1 MDQNISRQDEDELDL
16 FTLFQTI
23 WEGKWIIV
31 ICTAMVVAITSL
43 FLFVKKP
50 AYEGSLLIQA
60 PSFDTM
66 SSFEQINRFATNGKA
81 IVSDGQIIDFED
93 SLLAEI
99 TPKGII
105 EVFVDVFNNFSAFHE
120 AIKQHSSSYAEFE
133 GSGEERSLLLFR
145 LANDYEL
152 TKIVNKSAGEA
163 NTYQLSF
170 VTRNIDETKQIIDLA
185 LSKVSADTNSLLFKR
200 LNNISEIIKQKS
212 FDKISQL
219 ENEILSREKILMIRH
234 NQKIYFLTEQ
244 ATIARALNLKENMQ
258 NAGALAMRDK
268 ASMAAFADAP
278 YYLRG
283 YEVID
288 RELEQLQTKDEKNIY
303 FADQKY
309 VELIEKLENQKT
321 DLQYV
326 EFDAAIKKL
335 PLNKTDRLVR
345 YNPLFIEFEVMS
357 KRRLILALSLI
368 FGSVSGAVFVLFRHG
383 YRQHQAKVTS

>member
-23 WEGKWIIV
+23 WEGKWIVV

-50 AYEGSLLIQA
+50 AYEGHLLIRT
-60 PSFDTM
+60 PSLDTM

-81 IVSDGQIIDFED
+81 IVSDGQIIGFED
-93 SLLAEI
+93 NLLVEI
-99 TPKGII
+99 TPKEII
-105 EVFVDVFNNFSAFHE
+105 EVFVDEFNNSSALYE
-120 AIKQHSSSYAEFE
+120 AIKQHSSDYAEFE
-133 GSGEERSLLLFR
+133 GSGEERTLLLFR
-145 LANDYEL
+145 WTNDYEL

-170 VTRNIDETKQIIDLA
+170 VTRNIDETKQIIDLT
-185 LSKVSADTNSLLFKR
+185 LSKVSANTNLSLLR
-200 LNNISEIIKQKS
+200 YLHSISDAAKQKS

-219 ENEILSREKILMIRH
+219 ENEILSRKKILLIGH
-234 NQKIYFLTEQ
+234 NQKIHFLTEQ
-244 ATIARALNLKENMQ
+244 STIARALNLKENMQ
-258 NAGALAMRDK
+258 NAGTLAMSDK
-268 ASMAAFADAP
+268 ASMAVFADAP

-283 YEVID
+283 YEAID

-303 FADQKY
+303 FADEKY

-345 YNPLFIEFEVMS
+345 YNPLLIEFEVMT

-368 FGSVSGAVFVLFRHG
+368 FGVIAGAMFVLLRHG

>member
-23 WEGKWIIV
+23 WEGKWIVV

-50 AYEGSLLIQA
+50 AYEGHLLIRT
-60 PSFDTM
+60 PSLDTM

-81 IVSDGQIIDFED
+81 IVSDGQIIGFED
-93 SLLAEI
+93 NLLVEI
-99 TPKGII
+99 TPKEII
-105 EVFVDVFNNFSAFHE
+105 EVFVDEFNNSSALYE
-120 AIKQHSSSYAEFE
+120 AIKQHSSDYAEFE
-133 GSGEERSLLLFR
+133 GSGEERTLLLFR
-145 LANDYEL
+145 WTNDYEL

-170 VTRNIDETKQIIDLA
+170 VTRNIDETKQIIDLT
-185 LSKVSADTNSLLFKR
+185 LSKVSANTNLSLLR
-200 LNNISEIIKQKS
+200 YLHSISDAAKQKS

-219 ENEILSREKILMIRH
+219 ENEILSRKKILLIGH
-234 NQKIYFLTEQ
+234 NQKIHFLTEQ
-244 ATIARALNLKENMQ
+244 STIARALNLKENMQ
-258 NAGALAMRDK
+258 NAGTLAMSDK
-268 ASMAAFADAP
+268 ASMAVFADAP

-283 YEVID
+283 YEAIN

-303 FADQKY
+303 FADEKY

-345 YNPLFIEFEVMS
+345 YNPLLIEFEVMT
-357 KRRLILALSLI
+357 KRRLILSLSLI
-368 FGSVSGAVFVLFRHG
+368 FGVIAGAMFVLLRHG

>member
-23 WEGKWIIV
+23 WEGKWIVV

-50 AYEGSLLIQA
+50 AYEGHLLIRT
-60 PSFDTM
+60 PSLDTM

-81 IVSDGQIIDFED
+81 IVSDGQIIGFED
-93 SLLAEI
+93 NLLVEI
-99 TPKGII
+99 TPKEII
-105 EVFVDVFNNFSAFHE
+105 EVFVDEFNNYSALYE
-120 AIKQHSSSYAEFE
+120 AIKQHSSDYAEFE
-133 GSGEERSLLLFR
+133 GSGEERTLLLFR
-145 LANDYEL
+145 WTNDYEL

-170 VTRNIDETKQIIDLA
+170 VTRNIDETKQIIDLT
-185 LSKVSADTNSLLFKR
+185 LSKVSANTNLSLLR
-200 LNNISEIIKQKS
+200 YLHSISDAAKQKS

-219 ENEILSREKILMIRH
+219 ENEILSRKKILLIGH
-234 NQKIYFLTEQ
+234 NQKIHFLTEQ
-244 ATIARALNLKENMQ
+244 STIARALNLKENMQ
-258 NAGALAMRDK
+258 NAGTLAMSDK
-268 ASMAAFADAP
+268 ASMAVFADAP

-283 YEVID
+283 YEAID

-303 FADQKY
+303 FADEKY

-345 YNPLFIEFEVMS
+345 YNPLLIEFEVMT

-368 FGSVSGAVFVLFRHG
+368 FGVIAGAMFVLLRHG

>member
-23 WEGKWIIV
+23 WEGKWIVV

-50 AYEGSLLIQA
+50 AYEGHLLIRT
-60 PSFDTM
+60 PSLDTM

-81 IVSDGQIIDFED
+81 IVSDGQIIGFED
-93 SLLAEI
+93 NLLVEI
-99 TPKGII
+99 TPKEII
-105 EVFVDVFNNFSAFHE
+105 EVFVDEFNNSSALYE
-120 AIKQHSSSYAEFE
+120 AIKQHSSDYAEFE
-133 GSGEERSLLLFR
+133 GSGEERTLLLFR
-145 LANDYEL
+145 WTNDYEL

-170 VTRNIDETKQIIDLA
+170 VTRNIDETKQIIDLT
-185 LSKVSADTNSLLFKR
+185 LSKVSANTNLSLLR
-200 LNNISEIIKQKS
+200 YLHSISDAAKQKS

-219 ENEILSREKILMIRH
+219 ENEILSRKKILLIGH
-234 NQKIYFLTEQ
+234 NQKIHFLTEQ
-244 ATIARALNLKENMQ
+244 STIARALNLKENMQ
-258 NAGALAMRDK
+258 NAGTLAMSDK
-268 ASMAAFADAP
+268 ASMAVFADAP

-283 YEVID
+283 YEAID

-303 FADQKY
+303 FADEKY

-345 YNPLFIEFEVMS
+345 YNPLLIEFEVMT

-368 FGSVSGAVFVLFRHG
+368 FGVIAGAMFVLLRHV

>member
-1 MDQNISRQDEDELDL
+1 
-16 FTLFQTI
+16 
-23 WEGKWIIV
+23 
-31 ICTAMVVAITSL
+31 
-43 FLFVKKP
+43 
-50 AYEGSLLIQA
+50 
-60 PSFDTM
+60 M

-81 IVSDGQIIDFED
+81 IVSDGQIIGFED
-93 SLLAEI
+93 NLLVEI
-99 TPKGII
+99 TPKEII
-105 EVFVDVFNNFSAFHE
+105 EVFVDEFNNSSALYE
-120 AIKQHSSSYAEFE
+120 AIKQHSSDYAEFE
-133 GSGEERSLLLFR
+133 GSGEERTLLLFR
-145 LANDYEL
+145 WTNDYEL

-170 VTRNIDETKQIIDLA
+170 VTRNIDETKQIIDLT
-185 LSKVSADTNSLLFKR
+185 LSKVSANTNLSLLR
-200 LNNISEIIKQKS
+200 YLHSISDAAKQKS

-219 ENEILSREKILMIRH
+219 ENEILSRKKILLIGH
-234 NQKIYFLTEQ
+234 NQKIHFLTEQ
-244 ATIARALNLKENMQ
+244 STIARALNLKENMQ
-258 NAGALAMRDK
+258 NAGTLAMSDK
-268 ASMAAFADAP
+268 ASMAVFADAP

-283 YEVID
+283 YEAID

-303 FADQKY
+303 FADEKY

-345 YNPLFIEFEVMS
+345 YNPLLIEFEVMT

-368 FGSVSGAVFVLFRHG
+368 FGVIAGAMFVLLRHG

>member
-23 WEGKWIIV
+23 WEGKWIVV

-50 AYEGSLLIQA
+50 AYEGHLLIRT
-60 PSFDTM
+60 PSLDTM

-81 IVSDGQIIDFED
+81 IVSDGQIIGFED
-93 SLLAEI
+93 NLLVEI
-99 TPKGII
+99 TPKEII
-105 EVFVDVFNNFSAFHE
+105 EVFVDEFNNYSALYE
-120 AIKQHSSSYAEFE
+120 AIKQHSSDYAEFE
-133 GSGEERSLLLFR
+133 GSGEERTLLLFR
-145 LANDYEL
+145 WTNDYEL

-170 VTRNIDETKQIIDLA
+170 VTRNIDETKQIIDLT
-185 LSKVSADTNSLLFKR
+185 LSKVSANTNLSLLR
-200 LNNISEIIKQKS
+200 YLHSISDAAKQKS
-212 FDKISQL
+212 FDKISRL
-219 ENEILSREKILMIRH
+219 ENEILSRKKILLIGH
-234 NQKIYFLTEQ
+234 NQKIHFLTEQ
-244 ATIARALNLKENMQ
+244 STIARALNLKENMQ
-258 NAGALAMRDK
+258 NAGTLAMSDK
-268 ASMAAFADAP
+268 ASMAVFADAP

-283 YEVID
+283 YEAID

-303 FADQKY
+303 FADEKY

-345 YNPLFIEFEVMS
+345 YNPLLIEFEVMT

-368 FGSVSGAVFVLFRHG
+368 FGVIAGAMFVLLRHG

>member
-23 WEGKWIIV
+23 WEGKWIVV

-43 FLFVKKP
+43 FLFVKKL
-50 AYEGSLLIQA
+50 AYEGHLLIRT
-60 PSFDTM
+60 PSLDTM

-81 IVSDGQIIDFED
+81 IVSDGQIIGFED
-93 SLLAEI
+93 NLLVEI
-99 TPKGII
+99 TPKEII
-105 EVFVDVFNNFSAFHE
+105 EVFVDEFNNSSALYE
-120 AIKQHSSSYAEFE
+120 AIKQHSSDYAEFE
-133 GSGEERSLLLFR
+133 GSGEERTLLLFR
-145 LANDYEL
+145 WTNDYEL

-170 VTRNIDETKQIIDLA
+170 VTRNIDETKQIIDLT
-185 LSKVSADTNSLLFKR
+185 LSKVSANTNLSLLR
-200 LNNISEIIKQKS
+200 YLHSISDAAKQKS

-219 ENEILSREKILMIRH
+219 ENEILSRKKILLIGH
-234 NQKIYFLTEQ
+234 NQKIHFLTEQ
-244 ATIARALNLKENMQ
+244 STIARALNLKENMQ
-258 NAGALAMRDK
+258 NAGTLAMSDK
-268 ASMAAFADAP
+268 ASMAVFADAP

-283 YEVID
+283 YEAID

-303 FADQKY
+303 FADEKY

-345 YNPLFIEFEVMS
+345 YNPLLIEFEVMT

-368 FGSVSGAVFVLFRHG
+368 FGVIAGAMFVLLRHG

>member
-23 WEGKWIIV
+23 WEGKWIVV

-50 AYEGSLLIQA
+50 AYEGHLLIRT
-60 PSFDTM
+60 PSLDTM

-81 IVSDGQIIDFED
+81 IVSDGQIIGFED
-93 SLLAEI
+93 NLLVEI
-99 TPKGII
+99 TPKEII
-105 EVFVDVFNNFSAFHE
+105 EVFVDEFNNSSALYE
-120 AIKQHSSSYAEFE
+120 AIKQHSSDYAEFE
-133 GSGEERSLLLFR
+133 GSGEERTLLLFR
-145 LANDYEL
+145 WTNDYEL

-170 VTRNIDETKQIIDLA
+170 VTRNIDETKQIIDLT
-185 LSKVSADTNSLLFKR
+185 LSKVSANTNLTLLR
-200 LNNISEIIKQKS
+200 YLHSISDAAKQKS

-219 ENEILSREKILMIRH
+219 ENEILSRKKILLIGH
-234 NQKIYFLTEQ
+234 NQKIHFLTEQ
-244 ATIARALNLKENMQ
+244 STMARALNLKENMQ
-258 NAGALAMRDK
+258 NAGTLAMSDK
-268 ASMAAFADAP
+268 ASMAVFADAP

-283 YEVID
+283 YEAID

-303 FADQKY
+303 FADEKY

-345 YNPLFIEFEVMS
+345 YNPLLIEFEVMT

-368 FGSVSGAVFVLFRHG
+368 FGVIAGAMFVLLRHG

>member
-23 WEGKWIIV
+23 WEGKWIVV

-50 AYEGSLLIQA
+50 AYEGHLLIRT
-60 PSFDTM
+60 PSLDTM

-81 IVSDGQIIDFED
+81 IVSDGQIIGFED
-93 SLLAEI
+93 NLLVEI
-99 TPKGII
+99 TPKEII
-105 EVFVDVFNNFSAFHE
+105 EVFVDEFNNSSALYE
-120 AIKQHSSSYAEFE
+120 AIKQHSSDYAEFE
-133 GSGEERSLLLFR
+133 GSGEERTLLLFR
-145 LANDYEL
+145 WTNDYEL
-152 TKIVNKSAGEA
+152 TKIVNESAGEA

-170 VTRNIDETKQIIDLA
+170 VTRNIDETKQIIDLT
-185 LSKVSADTNSLLFKR
+185 LSKVSANTNLSLLR
-200 LNNISEIIKQKS
+200 YLHSISDAAKQKS

-219 ENEILSREKILMIRH
+219 ENEILSRKKILLIGH
-234 NQKIYFLTEQ
+234 NQKIHFLTEQ
-244 ATIARALNLKENMQ
+244 STIARALNLKENMQ
-258 NAGALAMRDK
+258 NAGTLAMSDK
-268 ASMAAFADAP
+268 ASMAVFADAP

-283 YEVID
+283 YEAID

-303 FADQKY
+303 FADEKY

-345 YNPLFIEFEVMS
+345 YNPLLIEFEVMT

-368 FGSVSGAVFVLFRHG
+368 FGVIAGAMFVLLRHG

>member
-23 WEGKWIIV
+23 WEGKWIVV

-50 AYEGSLLIQA
+50 AYEGHLLIRT
-60 PSFDTM
+60 PSLDTM

-81 IVSDGQIIDFED
+81 IVSDGQIIGFED
-93 SLLAEI
+93 NLLVEI
-99 TPKGII
+99 TPKEII
-105 EVFVDVFNNFSAFHE
+105 EVFVDEFNNYSALYE
-120 AIKQHSSSYAEFE
+120 AIKQHSSDYAEFE
-133 GSGEERSLLLFR
+133 GSGEERTLLLFR
-145 LANDYEL
+145 WTNDYEL

-170 VTRNIDETKQIIDLA
+170 VTRNIDETKQIIDLT
-185 LSKVSADTNSLLFKR
+185 LSKVSANTNLSLLR
-200 LNNISEIIKQKS
+200 YLHSISDAAKQKS

-219 ENEILSREKILMIRH
+219 ENEILSRKKILLIGH
-234 NQKIYFLTEQ
+234 NQKIHFLTEQ
-244 ATIARALNLKENMQ
+244 STIARALNLKENMQ
-258 NAGALAMRDK
+258 NAGTLAMSDK
-268 ASMAAFADAP
+268 ASMAVFADAP

-283 YEVID
+283 YEAIN

-303 FADQKY
+303 FADEKY

-345 YNPLFIEFEVMS
+345 YNPLLIEFEVMT

-368 FGSVSGAVFVLFRHG
+368 FGVIAGAMFVLLRHG

>member
-1 MDQNISRQDEDELDL
+1 MDHNISRQDEDELDL

-23 WEGKWIIV
+23 WEGKWIVV

-43 FLFVKKP
+43 FLFVKKL
-50 AYEGSLLIQA
+50 AYEGHLLIRT
-60 PSFDTM
+60 PSLDTM

-81 IVSDGQIIDFED
+81 IVSDGQIIGFED
-93 SLLAEI
+93 NLLVEI
-99 TPKGII
+99 TPKEII
-105 EVFVDVFNNFSAFHE
+105 EVFVDEFNNSSALYE
-120 AIKQHSSSYAEFE
+120 AIKQHSSDYAEFE
-133 GSGEERSLLLFR
+133 GSGEERTLLLFR
-145 LANDYEL
+145 WTNDYEL

-170 VTRNIDETKQIIDLA
+170 VTRNIDETKQIIDLT
-185 LSKVSADTNSLLFKR
+185 LSKVSANTNLSLLR
-200 LNNISEIIKQKS
+200 YLHSISDAAKQKS

-219 ENEILSREKILMIRH
+219 ENEILSRKKILLIGH
-234 NQKIYFLTEQ
+234 NQKIHFLTEQ
-244 ATIARALNLKENMQ
+244 STIARALNLKENMK
-258 NAGALAMRDK
+258 NAGALAMSDK
-268 ASMAAFADAP
+268 ASMAVFADAP

-283 YEVID
+283 YEAID

-303 FADQKY
+303 FADEKY

-345 YNPLFIEFEVMS
+345 YNPLLIEFEVMT

-368 FGSVSGAVFVLFRHG
+368 FGVIAGAMFVLLRHG